1 MGGRKVS
8 GVLSDEVQLDPAD
21 PQALRVYEAQTAVVI
36 RHPEDDLAKRG
47 SVRTER
53 RIAAGYREKSL
64 ISQQLWRRERDS
76 NPRGLGGPHGFQV
89 RRLTCCL
96 VSLGVVLITNHDS
109 AVVAPC
115 RPVPRRVARV
125 GV

>member
-1 MGGRKVS
+1 
-8 GVLSDEVQLDPAD
+8 
-21 PQALRVYEAQTAVVI
+21 
-36 RHPEDDLAKRG
+36 
-47 SVRTER
+47 
-53 RIAAGYREKSL
+53 
-64 ISQQLWRRERDS
+64 
-76 NPRGLGGPHGFQV
+76 
-89 RRLTCCL
+89 LTCCL